1 MSLFVHPENQKI
13 IWNIINGNPY
23 IIRYFESKPQQEK
36 EEWFRKSIEDFY
48 TRIQGKEIDPNQ
60 LNILNKEVLTSMIQS
75 VHLQNPQYTAH
86 NSTPPVNI
94 PPTQQPIQQPT
105 QQPIQQPIQQPTHDP
120 MNMMTYANTINTPT
134 IVKDSKE
141 DIFNKQFQMRQQEYD
156 TMLQRKTPQEIN
168 FRETSNDEN
177 KDINELLERERRDR
191 EELMKP
197 IQQTNKLNI
206 DPSNS
211 NNIKLE
217 TVELQEP
224 KEKKSVSWNTE
235 SPKSNLDELVE
246 VQKSEMYSMRLH
258 IIDMTKQL
266 EETNKRLS
274 RVETLLQK
282 EETNND
288 SEKNQEK
295 PQHHVSKY
303 ANLEEN
309 PTNTS
314 IKDETVFVEDVDS
327 DSDA

>member
-23 IIRYFESKPQQEK
+23 IIRYFESKPQQAK

-48 TRIQGKEIDPNQ
+48 TRIQGKEIDPNE
-60 LNILNKEVLTSMIQS
+60 LNILNKEVLTNMIQS
-75 VHLQNPQYTAH
+75 VHLQNPQFTAH
-86 NSTPPVNI
+86 NSTPQQPVREPVNTI
-94 PPTQQPIQQPT
+94 PQQEPP
-105 QQPIQQPIQQPTHDP
+105 HDP

-156 TMLQRKTPQEIN
+156 TMLQRKTPQEID

-177 KDINELLERERRDR
+177 KNINELLERERRER

-197 IQQTNKLNI
+197 VQQTNKLNI
-206 DPSNS
+206 DSDNS
-211 NNIKLE
+211 NNNNIQLE
-217 TVELQEP
+217 AVELQEP
-224 KEKKSVSWNTE
+224 KERKSVSWNTE
-235 SPKSNLDELVE
+235 SPKSNLDELFE

-258 IIDMTKQL
+258 IIEMTKQL
-266 EETNKRLS
+266 EETNKRLLQ
-274 RVETLLQK
+274 VETLLQK
-282 EETNND
+282 K
-288 SEKNQEK
+288 EKNQEK

-303 ANLEEN
+303 ANLEGN
-309 PTNTS
+309 KTNKP
-314 IKDETVFVEDVDS
+314 IEDETVLVEDVNS

>member
-206 DPSNS
+206 DSSNS
-211 NNIKLE
+211 DNIKLE